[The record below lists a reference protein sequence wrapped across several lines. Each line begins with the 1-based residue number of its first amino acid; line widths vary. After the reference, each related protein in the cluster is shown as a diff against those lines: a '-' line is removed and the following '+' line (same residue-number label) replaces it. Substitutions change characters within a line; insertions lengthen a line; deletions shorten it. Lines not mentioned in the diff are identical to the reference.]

1 MVSKVT
7 WTRRAKLDFVAIASY
22 WNEHNKSSS
31 YSRKLRNLIRVSMRE
46 VASHP
51 QTGALTEESEIRRR
65 LVRDYFVFY
74 RISALQIEIVSIWDT
89 RRNPDEAPYS
99 Y

>member
-1 MVSKVT
+1 MVRQVI
-7 WTRRAKLDFVAIASY
+7 WTQQAKLEFRTIAAY
-22 WNEHNKSSS
+22 WNKRNRNSS
-31 YSRKLRNLIRVSMRE
+31 YSRKLRNLIRTSMRS

-51 QTGALTEESEIRRR
+51 HTGALTDEFEIRRK

-74 RISALQIEIVSIWDT
+74 RILEMQIEILSIWDT
-89 RRNPDEAPYS
+89 RRNPNNAPYS